1 MVHLLEQSIASVE
14 QVVSGEFV
22 LSMQQSG
29 LLSTSFRISYG
40 LGAVLAGMLA
50 DRLGSQRVLGIYL
63 AGASVVCLA
72 MAATPWRGLL
82 FPQLFLLGC
91 FASMYHPAGLALLS
105 KTLAPGDRVRALGM
119 HGVFGSTGIS
129 SAPFL
134 AGIALAIPWL
144 GWRGYYCLLA
154 VGCAILAYLVFS
166 RLHPGTQ
173 GHQATMSGRAPL
185 TELHRFPFFALVL
198 SSGTSG
204 IVYGGYLHFLTRY
217 LSEVD
222 QIAELFGSGGEGRAT
237 SASYFA
243 AMVLMSGAVGQW
255 IAGRLAKPRHLAILL
270 AAVYAGNAP
279 FLWWMSFAEGWD
291 RLIST
296 CLMAFIHFMNQPL
309 YNSLLPEY
317 IPAARRST
325 WFGFS
330 NMMGFGL
337 GAIGPF
343 ILGSFED
350 YRAAYAF
357 LACLSLLAA
366 VFPLVVWASTHFR
379 TTTHSTP

>member
-14 QVVSGEFV
+14 QVVSTDFD

-50 DRLGSQRVLGIYL
+50 DRLGSHKVLALYL
-63 AGASVVCLA
+63 MGSAVTCVSLV
-72 MAATPWRGLL
+72 MAPWRNLL
-82 FPQLFLLGC
+82 YPQLFLLGC

-105 KTLAPGDRVRALGM
+105 RTLAPGDRVRALGM

-134 AGIALAIPWL
+134 AGIALSLPMV
-144 GWRGYYCLLA
+144 GWRGYYLFLA
-154 VGCAILAYLVFS
+154 VGCAVLAFLVIT
-166 RLHPGTQ
+166 RLHPVAH
-173 GHQATMSGRAPL
+173 GHQLSMSGHAPL
-185 TELHRFPFFALVL
+185 ERLHRFPFFALVL

-217 LSEVD
+217 LGEVD
-222 QIAELFGSGGEGRAT
+222 GIAAMFSSSGDGRTT

-270 AAVYAGNAP
+270 SLVYAGNAP

-291 RLIST
+291 RLTAT

-317 IPAARRST
+317 IPAAKRST

-350 YRAAYAF
+350 YRDAYAF
-357 LACLSLLAA
+357 LGVLSLVAA
-366 VFPLVVWASTHFR
+366 VFPLVVWFTSR
-379 TTTHSTP
+379 SKSHS

>member
-1 MVHLLEQSIASVE
+1 MTESSPASMFRFVLLVSCTHAMVHLLEQSIASVE

-50 DRLGSQRVLGIYL
+50 DRLGSSVFWESIWPVQRLCVWPWQRHH
-63 AGASVVCLA
+63 GADCCFRSCFCSGALQACIIRRDWHSCPRRWHPEIGCEPWGCTECL
-72 MAATPWRGLL
+72 
-82 FPQLFLLGC
+82 
-91 FASMYHPAGLALLS
+91 
-105 KTLAPGDRVRALGM
+105 VRP
-119 HGVFGSTGIS
+119 GIS

-144 GWRGYYCLLA
+144 GWRGYYCVLA
-154 VGCAILAYLVFS
+154 VGCAVLAYLVFS
-166 RLHPGTQ
+166 RLHPGAQ
-173 GHQATMSGRAPL
+173 EHQATMSGRAPL

-309 YNSLLPEY
+309 YNSLLLNTFQPRGEV
-317 IPAARRST
+317 R
-325 WFGFS
+325 
-330 NMMGFGL
+330 GL
-337 GAIGPF
+337 DSA
-343 ILGSFED
+343 
-350 YRAAYAF
+350 
-357 LACLSLLAA
+357 
-366 VFPLVVWASTHFR
+366 T
-379 TTTHSTP
+379 